1 MNFSLPTDIKA
12 GGSSRS
18 RRVSPSR
25 PAWVGALVAGSMCLS
40 ATSALAGGGFNLPL
54 PGRDA
59 PHKMIVLAQNADEAA
74 RAMQLEEEV
83 RSLNGKVEDLNF
95 QLLQLQETLRKMQE
109 DNEFRFQE
117 LEGGKQGAVQL
128 KKSDAPEDGTL
139 EAEAPAG
146 EPAPGKLQPSEQDAG
161 AQSSDGVE
169 NPDIAGVENAPGKP
183 PRMVDGVE
191 VYEEPATGAGVNP
204 VPGLEPRNLGT
215 LRFDE
220 NGNVIEAAPGD
231 PVDLSN
237 PAGDVPVQSAELPPP
252 GGGQDGGETLPGVEV
267 APKSGAASASL
278 EYPQDPDQLYDLGY
292 GYVKAGD
299 YKQAESAFREFTE
312 RYKSNPRLGEAR
324 FWLGESVFEQR
335 RYEDA
340 AKIFLDTHKK
350 FPQSPLGAQNLLKLG
365 VSLAGMNQRE
375 LACAT
380 LAEVPN
386 KYPDLSNAVR
396 AKVAAEQKAAS
407 CTTN

>member
-1 MNFSLPTDIKA
+1 MNSSLPTDIEA
-12 GGSSRS
+12 GGSQRS
-18 RRVSPSR
+18 RRISLSR
-25 PAWVGALVAGSMCLS
+25 AALLRVLAASSLS
-40 ATSALAGGGFNLPL
+40 LFATTALAGGGFNLPL
-54 PGRDA
+54 LRTEA
-59 PHKMIVLAQNADEAA
+59 PQEMILLAQSADAA
-74 RAMQLEEEV
+74 SRALQLEEEV
-83 RSLNGKVEDLNF
+83 RSLNGKIEDLNF

-117 LEGGKQGAVQL
+117 LESGKQGAVQQ
-128 KKSDAPEDGTL
+128 KKSDAPADVTL
-139 EAEAPAG
+139 EAEAPAV

-161 AQSSDGVE
+161 AQSSDGIE
-169 NPDIAGVENAPGKP
+169 NSDVAGVENAPGKP
-183 PRMVDGVE
+183 PRIIDGVE
-191 VYEEPATGAGVNP
+191 VYEEPGVAPGGVEP

-220 NGNVIEAAPGD
+220 NGNVIDAAPGD
-231 PVDLSN
+231 PVDLSS
-237 PAGDVPVQSAELPPP
+237 PAGDLPVQSSELPPP
-252 GGGQDGGETLPGVEV
+252 PAADQGGEALPGVETLPS
-267 APKSGAASASL
+267 AGSASL

-292 GYVKAGD
+292 GYVQAGN
-299 YKQAESAFREFTE
+299 YKLAEGAFREFTE
-312 RYKSNPRLGEAR
+312 RYENNARLPEAR

-350 FPQSPLGAQNLLKLG
+350 YPQSPLGPQNLLKLG

>member
-1 MNFSLPTDIKA
+1 MKFSLPTDSQA

-18 RRVSPSR
+18 RQLSPSR
-25 PAWVGALVAGSMCLS
+25 MALARALAAGSFCLF
-40 ATSALAGGGFNLPL
+40 ATSAFAGGGFNIPL
-54 PGRDA
+54 PNTDNGQEFV
-59 PHKMIVLAQNADEAA
+59 VLAQNADEAA

-117 LEGGKQGAVQL
+117 LESGKQGAVQ
-128 KKSDAPEDGTL
+128 KKSGEAADPTL
-139 EAEAPAG
+139 EAQAPAG
-146 EPAPGKLQPSEQDAG
+146 EPAPGKSQPSEQEAG
-161 AQSSDGVE
+161 AQRSDGE
-169 NPDIAGVENAPGKP
+169 QNTDIAGIANAPGKP
-183 PRMVDGVE
+183 PRVEDGVE
-191 VYEEPATGAGVNP
+191 VYEEPGIAPGAGTEP

-220 NGNVIEAAPGD
+220 NGNVIDAAPGD
-231 PVDLSN
+231 PVDLTN
-237 PAGDVPVQSAELPPP
+237 PAGDVPVQSSELPPP
-252 GGGQDGGETLPGVEV
+252 PGDQGGGEALPGVEI
-267 APKSGAASASL
+267 APGSGSASL

-292 GYVKAGD
+292 GYVQAGN
-299 YKQAESAFREFTE
+299 YKLAEGVFREFSE
-312 RYKSNPRLGEAR
+312 RYEGNPRVGEAR

-407 CTTN
+407 CKTN

>member
-1 MNFSLPTDIKA
+1 MLRTIS
-12 GGSSRS
+12 
-18 RRVSPSR
+18 
-25 PAWVGALVAGSMCLS
+25 AGSLCLF
-40 ATSALAGGGFNLPL
+40 ATSAFAGGGFNLPL
-54 PGRDA
+54 PRTDA
-59 PHKMIVLAQNADEAA
+59 PQEMILLAQNADAA
-74 RAMQLEEEV
+74 SRALQLEEEV

-117 LEGGKQGAVQL
+117 LESGKQGAVQQ
-128 KKSDAPEDGTL
+128 KKSEADENGSLQAGT
-139 EAEAPAG
+139 A

-161 AQSSDGVE
+161 AQSSDGIGNSDV
-169 NPDIAGVENAPGKP
+169 AGVENAPGKP
-183 PRMVDGVE
+183 PRIVDGVE
-191 VYEEPATGAGVNP
+191 VYEEPGAAPGGAEP
-204 VPGLEPRNLGT
+204 VPGLEPRTLGT

-220 NGNVIEAAPGD
+220 NGNVIDAAPGD

-237 PAGDVPVQSAELPPP
+237 PAGDVPVQSSELPPP
-252 GGGQDGGETLPGVEV
+252 PGQGGEALPGVEV
-267 APKSGAASASL
+267 APPAGSAAL

-292 GYVKAGD
+292 GYVQAGN
-299 YKQAESAFREFTE
+299 YKLAEGAFREFAE
-312 RYKSNPRLGEAR
+312 RYENNPRLPEAR

-350 FPQSPLGAQNLLKLG
+350 YPQSPLGPQNLLKLG